1 MDQQIRNQHTIEFL
15 ANERIR
21 LGDVFYVV
29 EKGCGKSYFGKC
41 EVCNGK
47 KELSFNGYTFTCPK
61 CYGSGSQTCV
71 LEVDNYTVNRYRVA
85 GFSEDLHISD
95 WNPAGGF
102 MRQMVVKLFRP
113 RPRGSY
119 SEDNKRIDCTSGYS
133 KGTLVLN
140 LHKSIYSDYKA
151 AVAEADRLNAEQEA
165 IVKKYNDDNGTD
177 FVFEKPKY
185 DPKSR

>member
-29 EKGCGKSYFGKC
+29 ERDREKSYYGKC
-41 EVCNGK
+41 EVCNGNK
-47 KELSFNGYTFTCPK
+47 KFTFKGYTFTCPK
-61 CYGSGSQTCV
+61 CYGSGSETCV
-71 LEVDNYTVNRYRVA
+71 LEVNSYIVHRYRVA
-85 GFSEDLHISD
+85 GFFEELSIFD

-102 MRQMVVKLFRP
+102 SRQITVELFRP
-113 RPRGSY
+113 IPRGSNDY
-119 SEDNKRIDCTSGYS
+119 NRKLRCTSNYG
-133 KGTLVLN
+133 KGILVLN

-185 DPKSR
+185 DLKSR